1 MEIFFSHVIF
11 IEYDYDLWKTT
22 RQYTSASK
30 FYPVLNLLFSAPKF
44 IFFIDEYFLFS
55 KFSFLFFIP
64 SSHFHSHSL
73 HYLFPSVV
81 HPTFFV
87 WPVIR
92 IYFTFI
98 SFRWV
103 IFPIFSQT
111 YPKSPSSFLT
121 LQRMR
126 DELMLEKGFER
137 SSFKILGDHICCF

>member
-1 MEIFFSHVIF
+1 MLFLLNMITIYEKQLGNIQVHQNFIQCLICFS
-11 IEYDYDLWKTT
+11 LL
-22 RQYTSASK
+22 Q
-30 FYPVLNLLFSAPKF
+30 NLF
-44 IFFIDEYFLFS
+44 FFIDEYFLFS

-103 IFPIFSQT
+103 NLPYFFSNISKISIILLDP
-111 YPKSPSSFLT
+111 PKNEGRVNAWKRLWKKF
-121 LQRMR
+121 
-126 DELMLEKGFER
+126 F
-137 SSFKILGDHICCF
+137 